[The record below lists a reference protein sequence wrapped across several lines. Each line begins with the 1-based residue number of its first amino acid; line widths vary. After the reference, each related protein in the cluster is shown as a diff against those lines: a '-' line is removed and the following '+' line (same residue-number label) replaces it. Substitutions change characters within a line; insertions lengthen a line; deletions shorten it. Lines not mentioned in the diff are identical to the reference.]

1 MQIEF
6 FNRGL
11 LQIIEARNIKEEE
24 VARVQIGESS
34 IILTLKD
41 GRRYVTYYTLVDEF
55 YPIAPII
62 SDNE

>member
-6 FNRGL
+6 LNRGL

-24 VARVQIGESS
+24 VTRVQIGESS

-41 GRRYVTYYTLVDEF
+41 GRRFVTHYTLTDEF
-55 YPIAPII
+55 YPIMPV
-62 SDNE
+62 DPEN

>member
-6 FNRGL
+6 FNRAL

-24 VARVQIGESS
+24 VFKVQIGESS
-34 IILTLKD
+34 IILTLND
-41 GRRYVTYYTLVDEF
+41 GRRYVTHYTLTDEF
-55 YPIAPII
+55 YPIARKI

>member
-11 LQIIEARNIKEEE
+11 LQIIEAQNIKEEE
-24 VARVQIGESS
+24 VSKVQIGESS

-41 GRRYVTYYTLVDEF
+41 GRRYVTHYTLTDEF
-55 YPIAPII
+55 YPIMSVDPE
-62 SDNE
+62 N

>member
-24 VARVQIGESS
+24 VARVQFGEST
-34 IILTLKD
+34 IILTLND
-41 GRRYVTYYTLVDEF
+41 GRRFVTHYTLTDEF
-55 YPIAPII
+55 YPIPPLE
-62 SDNE
+62 DE

>member
-24 VARVQIGESS
+24 VTRVQIGESS

-41 GRRYVTYYTLVDEF
+41 GRRFVTHYTLTDEF
-55 YPIAPII
+55 YPIL
-62 SDNE
+62 

>member
-24 VARVQIGESS
+24 VTRVQIGESS
-34 IILTLKD
+34 IILTLKN
-41 GRRYVTYYTLVDEF
+41 GRRYVTHYTLTDEF
-55 YPIAPII
+55 YPIVQLE
-62 SDNE
+62 DE

>member
-24 VARVQIGESS
+24 VTRVQIGESS

-41 GRRYVTYYTLVDEF
+41 GRRYVTHYTLTDEF
-55 YPIAPII
+55 YPIVPLE
-62 SDNE
+62 DE

>member
-24 VARVQIGESS
+24 VTRVQIGESS

-41 GRRYVTYYTLVDEF
+41 GRRYVTHYMLTDEF
-55 YPIAPII
+55 YPIPP
-62 SDNE
+62 DDPEN

>member
-24 VARVQIGESS
+24 VAHVQIGEST
-34 IILTLKD
+34 IILTLND
-41 GRRYVTYYTLVDEF
+41 GRRFVTHYTLTDEF
-55 YPIAPII
+55 YPIAPLE
-62 SDNE
+62 NE

>member
-11 LQIIEARNIKEEE
+11 LQIIEVQNIKEEE
-24 VARVQIGESS
+24 VSRVQIGESS

-41 GRRYVTYYTLVDEF
+41 GRRYVTHYTLTDEF
-55 YPIAPII
+55 YPIMPV
-62 SDNE
+62 DPEN